1 MADVNSYPNQLTSPA
16 WAGDFLNREHLMPG
30 GAKVD
35 ASQFM
40 ATDGAVVTLTAN
52 ALVNAVSIA
61 VTALANPIPSG
72 TQLRFGAGKYAYTT
86 ANAAAGATSI
96 AVEALPVALTSGD
109 KATYKGSGMKPVT
122 ILGGTL
128 LGRTWAERDAGTAF
142 GPAADAD
149 EDIFFLAQDITDA
162 TKNNDADLYRHGSIV
177 KENFVPGWAGLSS
190 TLKAFVRS
198 RYQCTIGN
206 A

>member
-1 MADVNSYPNQLTSPA
+1 MADVNTYPNQLTTPM
-16 WAGDFLNREHLMPG
+16 WAGDFLNREHLLPG

-35 ASQFM
+35 ASQFL
-40 ATDGAVVTLTAN
+40 ATDGAIVTLTAN
-52 ALVNAVSIA
+52 ASAAATSIA
-61 VTALANPIPSG
+61 VTALVNPIPSG
-72 TQLRFGAGKYAYTT
+72 TLLRFGVGKLAYTT
-86 ANAAAGATSI
+86 ANAAAGATSVT
-96 AVEALPVALTSGD
+96 VEALPAGLTSGD
-109 KATYKGSGMKPVT
+109 KATYNGSGMKPVT

-162 TKNNDADLYRHGSIV
+162 SKNNDADLYRHGSIV
-177 KENFVPGWAGLSS
+177 KENFVPGWAALSS
-190 TLKAFVRS
+190 TLKTFVRS